1 MTVTIREIEK
11 IPLKNPRVIE
21 GFPGVGM
28 VGTICASYLAEKLDM
43 TWVGSMHSAQFPPI
57 SAIHDFKPMSPA
69 RIYASKKY
77 NLIVLFSEFVIPAN
91 IVYPLSNVILDF
103 AKAKKASVLYSLA
116 GIATPNPEEKLY
128 GIASTTKMSETLK
141 KQGVELIKEGATQGV
156 SGILIAECAARRIP
170 AANLLV
176 QTAAPLDP
184 VASAFLLDKVS
195 DMLSLGLDTAA
206 LKRQGEKV
214 QSKIQESMDKMRA
227 LHEDYK
233 KMEQN
238 PMYG

>member
-1 MTVTIREIEK
+1 MSVSIREIQK
-11 IPLKNPRVIE
+11 IPLKNPRIIE

-43 TWVGSMHSAQFPPI
+43 AWVGSMHSPQFPPI

-69 RIYASKKY
+69 RIYASKKH

-91 IVYPLSNVILDF
+91 IVHPLSNVILDF
-103 AKAKKASVLYSLA
+103 AKAKKASALYSLA

-128 GIASTTKMSETLK
+128 GVASTVKMSDSIK
-141 KQGVELIKEGATQGV
+141 KQGFELIKEGATQGV
-156 SGILIAECAARRIP
+156 SGILIAECAARKIP

-184 VASAFLLDKVS
+184 VASARLLDKVS
-195 DMLSLGLDTAA
+195 GMLSLGLDTSA